1 MKTFNGNLTSGM
13 ALVFYIVWGIKHKV
27 WSSFFGTLTGELVI
41 SGSRVSGSS
50 SGSSSGSTSSP
61 KLPVIP
67 GAPGSGLPIIGPS
80 QF

>member
-27 WSSFFGTLTGELVI
+27 WSSFFGAFTGELVI
-41 SGSRVSGSS
+41 SGSRITSGS
-50 SGSSSGSTSSP
+50 SGSSSSNP

-67 GAPGSGLPIIGPS
+67 GAPGSGMPIIGPA